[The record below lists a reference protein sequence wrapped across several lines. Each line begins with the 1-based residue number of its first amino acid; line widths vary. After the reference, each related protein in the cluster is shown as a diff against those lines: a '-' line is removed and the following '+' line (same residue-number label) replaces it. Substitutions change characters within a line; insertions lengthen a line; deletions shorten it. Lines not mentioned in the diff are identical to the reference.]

1 MKPSSKMMKEL
12 ISFVICVI
20 GFILVLVVTA
30 VILFN
35 LEVSNI
41 LFYRTVLVAVLLF
54 YAIIVLFMDI
64 FFPSITSIFLR
75 YEYKGDHR
83 AVVVLLN
90 NIIRFYLPAIV
101 LDLQVE
107 NKLYY
112 VSFLLGA
119 LYIFNYVYA
128 FVSKDNNT
136 FAHKIFK
143 IEMVAKQ
150 NTSNTPPTESCGLK
164 KPLPA

>member
-1 MKPSSKMMKEL
+1 MKPSSKMIKEL

-35 LEVSNI
+35 LEVRNI

-83 AVVVLLN
+83 AVGVLLN

-107 NKLYY
+107 NKLFY
-112 VSFLLGA
+112 
-119 LYIFNYVYA
+119 
-128 FVSKDNNT
+128 
-136 FAHKIFK
+136 
-143 IEMVAKQ
+143 
-150 NTSNTPPTESCGLK
+150 
-164 KPLPA
+164 

>member
-1 MKPSSKMMKEL
+1 MKPASKMMKEL

-20 GFILVLVVTA
+20 GFILVR
-30 VILFN
+30 
-35 LEVSNI
+35 NI

-83 AVVVLLN
+83 AVGVFLN
-90 NIIRFYLPAIV
+90 NIIGFYLPAIV

-128 FVSKDNNT
+128 FVSKDKNT
-136 FAHKIFK
+136 FAHKIIK
-143 IEMVAKQ
+143 IEMVAKY
-150 NTSNTPPTESCGLK
+150 EK
-164 KPLPA
+164 

>member
-1 MKPSSKMMKEL
+1 MKSSSKMVKEL

-30 VILFN
+30 IILFN
-35 LEVSNI
+35 LKATN
-41 LFYRTVLVAVLLF
+41 LLF
-54 YAIIVLFMDI
+54 DRILLVGVIVLYAIFVLFTDV
-64 FFPSITSIFLR
+64 FFPSITSILLR

-83 AVVVLLN
+83 VAGVLLN

-128 FVSKDNNT
+128 FVSKDKNT

-143 IEMVAKQ
+143 IEMIAKQ
-150 NTSNTPPTESCGLK
+150 NTSNTRPTESSG
-164 KPLPA
+164 

>member
-1 MKPSSKMMKEL
+1 MKPASKMMKEL

-35 LEVSNI
+35 LEVRNI

-64 FFPSITSIFLR
+64 FFTSITSIFLR

-83 AVVVLLN
+83 AVGVLLN
-90 NIIRFYLPAIV
+90 NIIGFYLPAIV

-128 FVSKDNNT
+128 FVSKDKNT
-136 FAHKIFK
+136 FAHKIIK
-143 IEMVAKQ
+143 IEMVAKY
-150 NTSNTPPTESCGLK
+150 EK
-164 KPLPA
+164 

>member
-35 LEVSNI
+35 LEVRNI

-83 AVVVLLN
+83 AVGVLLN

-128 FVSKDNNT
+128 FVSKDKNT

-150 NTSNTPPTESCGLK
+150 STSNTRPTENSG
-164 KPLPA
+164 